1 MFFITYKWK
10 EKVEFIYLENKSS
23 KSKSL
28 TQMWADH
35 FVETCNTISQNNSL
49 KSRVINLINLFH
61 IRSRKKRLL
70 NFEKSIMLD

>member
-1 MFFITYKWK
+1 MGFLTK
-10 EKVEFIYLENKSS
+10 EELEK
-23 KSKSL
+23 K
-28 TQMWADH
+28 
-35 FVETCNTISQNNSL
+35 ETFNIISQNNTL